1 MSNHSIAVWI
11 LSSLSGILVLFVGV
25 ATGLNDPAH
34 ATHEMGQL
42 FGYIGF
48 AVLIVS
54 SFFAMWAIYIYEPE
68 KIRIDEPTN
77 IAEDKVINSDAF
89 VAFWEDCF
97 DSGAYDRQRMLD
109 ATLDIDLPDPEA
121 SEDYHDYIDAMG
133 LDDLSPRDR
142 FMKIKLLIR
151 QVSKDIETTDLD
163 NTHDTY
169 LKVADLL
176 YEVDALYRSK

>member
-68 KIRIDEPTN
+68 KIRIDQDEL
-77 IAEDKVINSDAF
+77 NSEVQFQVTHDNENFPMFGLDMFDDAQDAF
-89 VAFWEDCF
+89 DFADELESEGRENVVVTLFVG
-97 DSGAYDRQRMLD
+97 GA
-109 ATLDIDLPDPEA
+109 A
-121 SEDYHDYIDAMG
+121 
-133 LDDLSPRDR
+133 
-142 FMKIKLLIR
+142 IR
-151 QVSKDIETTDLD
+151 
-163 NTHDTY
+163 HFY
-169 LKVADLL
+169 
-176 YEVDALYRSK
+176 

>member
-68 KIRIDEPTN
+68 KIRIDQDEL
-77 IAEDKVINSDAF
+77 NS
-89 VAFWEDCF
+89 
-97 DSGAYDRQRMLD
+97 
-109 ATLDIDLPDPEA
+109 
-121 SEDYHDYIDAMG
+121 
-133 LDDLSPRDR
+133 
-142 FMKIKLLIR
+142 
-151 QVSKDIETTDLD
+151 
-163 NTHDTY
+163 
-169 LKVADLL
+169 
-176 YEVDALYRSK
+176 EVQFQD